1 MSSQQGPVGSTPES
15 LTVSELLTSLQ
26 QIVVAGFPA
35 PIWVR
40 GEITGFR
47 RTSQGAVFFR
57 LADPDVVDVSIDVA
71 ARGRAMFDID
81 RDLADAGL
89 GGLRDGV
96 EVRLRGTVGVDS
108 RRSVVRLALLEVDPA
123 FTTGKLA
130 IDRAELLRRLSADG
144 SLLANRRHP
153 LPLVPLRVG
162 LVTSRGSA
170 AHADFIDQLR
180 RSGYRFAVR
189 TVHTNVQGDSAGEQ
203 IAAAL
208 ARFDATFDMVA
219 LVRGG
224 GSQLDL
230 AVFDAEPVARAIARV
245 PVPVVTGIGHDIDRT
260 IADESAAVAE
270 KTPSAAGEWLVARVH
285 EYASRLATARHMI
298 RDEARSSLAR
308 QGQLLR
314 TTAGSVAASS
324 TALAR
329 QRDILDGLR
338 AQIGLSSRELLQ
350 RHRATLESLTQ
361 WFAAVDVEA
370 TLRRGFSIVTH
381 EDGGAVVRS
390 VSQVTGGDHLSI
402 RLSDGTVRV
411 TVDE

>member
-1 MSSQQGPVGSTPES
+1 MSSVQGPERSALES
-15 LTVSELLTSLQ
+15 LTVSEVLTSLQ
-26 QIVVAGFPA
+26 QVVVAGFPA

-57 LADPDVVDVSIDVA
+57 LADPDVADVSLDVA
-71 ARGRAMFDID
+71 ARGRTMFEVD
-81 RDLADAGL
+81 RTLADAGL

-96 EVRLRGTVGVDS
+96 EVRLRGTIGVDS

-123 FTTGKLA
+123 FTTGRLA

-144 SLLANRRHP
+144 SLLSNRRHP
-153 LPLVPLRVG
+153 LPMVPLRVG

-170 AHADFIDQLR
+170 AHGDFIDQLR

-208 ARFDATFDMVA
+208 ARFDDTFDIVA

-230 AVFDAEPVARAIARV
+230 AVFDTEPVARAIAEM
-245 PVPVVTGIGHDIDRT
+245 PVPVITGVGHDIDRT
-260 IADESAAVAE
+260 IADESAAVSE

-285 EYASRLATARHMI
+285 EFSTRLSTARHMI

-308 QGQLLR
+308 QEQLLR
-314 TTAGSVAASS
+314 GAAASVAASS

-329 QRDILDGLR
+329 QRDILEGLR
-338 AQIGLSSRELLQ
+338 GQIGLSSRELLQ
-350 RHRATLESLTQ
+350 RHRASLESLTQ

-370 TLRRGFSIVTH
+370 TLRRGFSVVTRV
-381 EDGGAVVRS
+381 EDGAVVRS
-390 VSQVTGGDHLSI
+390 VGQVAAGDQLSI

-411 TVDE
+411 TVDQ